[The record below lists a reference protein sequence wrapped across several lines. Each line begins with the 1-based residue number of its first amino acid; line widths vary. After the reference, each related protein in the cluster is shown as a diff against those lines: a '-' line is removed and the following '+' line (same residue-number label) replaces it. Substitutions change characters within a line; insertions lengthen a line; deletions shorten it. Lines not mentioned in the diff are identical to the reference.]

1 MDGTQGYAAVDETR
15 GLLAIP
21 IGADEDARERGDY
34 VSALRRANG
43 VDFGPVVTAIRRL
56 DPTTRQP
63 ATASTSSKPATRHS

>member
-43 VDFGPVVTAIRRL
+43 VDFGPW
-56 DPTTRQP
+56 
-63 ATASTSSKPATRHS
+63 